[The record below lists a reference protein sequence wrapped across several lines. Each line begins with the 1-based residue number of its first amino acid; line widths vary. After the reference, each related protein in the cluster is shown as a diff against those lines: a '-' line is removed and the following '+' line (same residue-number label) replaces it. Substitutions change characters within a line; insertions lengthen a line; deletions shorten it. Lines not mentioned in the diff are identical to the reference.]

1 MKNML
6 SSFNK
11 TFYCLVADE
20 EFSFDKKNLLS
31 KCFDISLEYSLNN
44 NLERN
49 LDGELVNLQPLTT
62 TGDVAKEKFQL
73 QLSGKGEIEMFEIGC
88 KLLLATS
95 AIIMP
100 YSEYNGEHEKRR
112 KIMFDYVFKDN
123 NAPLENQ
130 ASNLQEYADV
140 EDKSNLF
147 FIPLINVYVQEKNIK
162 RKNGQLTWQLSLEE
176 V

>member
-1 MKNML
+1 ML

-20 EFSFDKKNLLS
+20 KFGFDKKNLLS

-44 NLERN
+44 TLERN
-49 LDGELVNLQPLTT
+49 LDGELVNLQPLTIT
-62 TGDVAKEKFQL
+62 REVLKEKFQF
-73 QLSGKGEIEMFEIGC
+73 QLAGKGAIEMFEVGN

-100 YSEYNGEHEKRR
+100 YSEYDASDTNNR
-112 KIMFDYVFKDN
+112 KIMFDYVFESN
-123 NAPLENQ
+123 NIPLENQ
-130 ASNLQEYADV
+130 VSNLAEYAET
-140 EDKSNLF
+140 EDQSNLF

-162 RKNGQLTWQLSLEE
+162 RKNGEINWQLSLEE
-176 V
+176 I